1 MEGKVMDS
9 NFDPE
14 GHRDRLATSLYKY
27 GRRKQH
33 GEELSDF
40 EECGL
45 KKKPSSRVSKRNY

>member
-9 NFDPE
+9 NFDAE
-14 GHRDRLATSLYKY
+14 GHRDRIATSLYKY

-40 EECGL
+40 EEFGL
-45 KKKPSSRVSKRNY
+45 KKKTK